1 MDFKDVEKLMAN
13 FNDSEMRE
21 LEIKVEDF
29 EIRLSKN
36 EISQSMLESMIK
48 PQIIEPKQTINTVE
62 SNVKA
67 SEEKHEDEAANVIK
81 SPMVGT
87 VYLQPEPNKP
97 QFLTVGSQVK
107 KGDVVC
113 IIEAMKMMT
122 EIKSEF
128 TGIVT
133 EVLVS
138 NEELVEFDQPL
149 FKVKEG

>member
-36 EISQSMLESMIK
+36 EVSQSMLESMTK
-48 PQIIEPKQTINTVE
+48 PQIIEPKQTINAVE